1 MVDRMNR
8 GRSRRYVLKA
18 GLHYGALSAV
28 ASLASGA
35 IAACSRSI
43 PTAETADDVSQ
54 AQPQPQPPSLT
65 PACGDAPTPPQTA
78 GPFYTPNTP
87 ERTSLREPGVSGT
100 PLLLTGTVL
109 RQDCTPVAGAWLD
122 FWQADDD
129 GAYDNTGFRLRGHQY
144 TDDAGRYRLETIVP
158 GSYPGRTPH
167 LHVMVQTSERSP
179 LTTQLYFPSEPQ
191 NQRDGLFQPELLMT
205 VEATD
210 HGQQAAFDF
219 VVS

>member
-1 MVDRMNR
+1 MVDRMNQ

-18 GLHYGALSAV
+18 GLRYGALSV
-28 ASLASGA
+28 GASLASGA
-35 IAACSRSI
+35 IAACSRSA

-54 AQPQPQPPSLT
+54 VPPPPLT
-65 PACGDAPTPPQTA
+65 PACGDTPTPPQTA

-87 ERTSLREPGVSGT
+87 ERTSLREPGVTGT
-100 PLLLTGTVL
+100 PLILTGTVL

-122 FWQADDD
+122 FWQADGD

-144 TDDAGRYRLETIVP
+144 TDEAGRYRLETIVP

-167 LHVMVQTSERSP
+167 LHVRVQTSERSP
-179 LTTQLYFPSEPQ
+179 LTTQLYFPNEPQ
-191 NQRDGLFQPELLMT
+191 NQRDGLFQPELLMIM
-205 VEATD
+205 EAVD
-210 HGQQAAFDF
+210 QGQQAAFDF